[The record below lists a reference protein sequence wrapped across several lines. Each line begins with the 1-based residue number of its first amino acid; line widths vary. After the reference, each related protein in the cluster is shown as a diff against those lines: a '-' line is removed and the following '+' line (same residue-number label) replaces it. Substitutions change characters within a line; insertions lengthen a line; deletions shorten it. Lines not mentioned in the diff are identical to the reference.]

1 MAKHGVNIVP
11 RYSNRQQ
18 TERSSAKGG
27 TLFCV
32 VIDACFDFICAEDG
46 SKVTVGPIFGEAFDS
61 GDKATNKAMSIALKY
76 AVLQTFMVP
85 TESQH
90 DPDAETHKVAGFLD
104 VLAAD
109 LKACADKAEVD
120 AVLTKAKDA
129 VGSLPASLKEQAR
142 KLARE
147 ALQRVEPPKDA
158 GNEQG

>member
-1 MAKHGVNIVP
+1 
-11 RYSNRQQ
+11 
-18 TERSSAKGG
+18 
-27 TLFCV
+27 
-32 VIDACFDFICAEDG
+32 
-46 SKVTVGPIFGEAFDS
+46 
-61 GDKATNKAMSIALKY
+61 
-76 AVLQTFMVP
+76 
-85 TESQH
+85 
-90 DPDAETHKVAGFLD
+90 VAGFLD